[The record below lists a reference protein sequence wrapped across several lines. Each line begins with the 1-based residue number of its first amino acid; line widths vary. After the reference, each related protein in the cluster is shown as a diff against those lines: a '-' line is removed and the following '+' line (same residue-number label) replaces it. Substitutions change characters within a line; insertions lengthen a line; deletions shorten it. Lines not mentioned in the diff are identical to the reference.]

1 MKNEE
6 MKTGVVYQHPIGY
19 LVIGHVTQN
28 LQLTAHASW
37 VGGTASFVGSM
48 ALALGLRVGIVTSAG
63 PEADLSAL
71 DGTALVCLAQV
82 GPAQVSIAQVCV
94 PQVGEAQ
101 VGPSQVGPFE
111 TLLCSNLCQYLL
123 TCEFSHTTTIHPLP
137 AGQSSSS
144 TSTAEEFVKFGA

>member
-1 MKNEE
+1 MKNQG

-63 PEADLSAL
+63 PEADLSSAGRHGSRL
-71 DGTALVCLAQV
+71 PRSGWPRSVYTCFQQV
-82 GPAQVSIAQVCV
+82 
-94 PQVGEAQ
+94 
-101 VGPSQVGPFE
+101 
-111 TLLCSNLCQYLL
+111 
-123 TCEFSHTTTIHPLP
+123 
-137 AGQSSSS
+137 
-144 TSTAEEFVKFGA
+144 

>member
-71 DGTALVCLAQV
+71 DGMVVVCLAQV
-82 GPAQVSIAQVCV
+82 GL
-94 PQVGEAQ
+94 
-101 VGPSQVGPFE
+101 FE
-111 TLLCSNLCQYLL
+111 TFLCSNLCQYLFSR
-123 TCEFSHTTTIHPLP
+123 ESHTYTIHPPP
-137 AGQSSSS
+137 AGQQ
-144 TSTAEEFVKFGA
+144 A